1 MEEGGN
7 WPMDWGTLVFGLV
20 LGSCVTSILI
30 WMQRPTLQ
38 ADGANKYFA
47 RVALSAAI
55 TALVAGLAR
64 TALDYGRLGQWTST
78 GTLFG
83 TGWLLGGLIA
93 GWFLSGVMR
102 RS

>member
-1 MEEGGN
+1 
-7 WPMDWGTLVFGLV
+7 MDWGTLVFGLV

-30 WMQRPTLQ
+30 WMQRPR
-38 ADGANKYFA
+38 APAGASSYFA
-47 RVALSAAI
+47 RVASSAAI
-55 TALVAGLAR
+55 TALLAGLAR
-64 TALDYGRLGQWTST
+64 TALDYGRLGQWTAT

-93 GWFLSGVMR
+93 GWFLSGAMR